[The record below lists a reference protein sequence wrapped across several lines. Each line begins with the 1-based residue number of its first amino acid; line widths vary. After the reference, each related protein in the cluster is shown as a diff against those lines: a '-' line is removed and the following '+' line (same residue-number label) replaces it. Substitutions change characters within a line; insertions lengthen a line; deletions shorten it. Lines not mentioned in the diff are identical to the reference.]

1 MYPAPMGR
9 WRLLDHTADL
19 AIEGRGGDG
28 PEAVEALLAGLAA
41 QITLPG
47 TVEERERLRVTGT
60 GEGREEALVT
70 ALGELLYH
78 AERAGWV
85 FRRGRAVEVSDDR
98 VVLEIRGEPHV
109 PGRHGP
115 RAEIKAATYHDLAF
129 APCPDGGWIARV
141 VFDV

>member
-1 MYPAPMGR
+1 MGC

-19 AIEGRGGDG
+19 AIEGRGSNG
-28 PEAVEALLAGLAA
+28 PEAVEALLSGLAA

-47 TVEERERLRVTGT
+47 RVEGRERLRVTGT
-60 GEGREEALVT
+60 GESREEALVA

-78 AERAGWV
+78 VDRVGWV
-85 FRRGRAVEVSDDR
+85 FRHGRAVEVSDDR
-98 VVLEIRGEPHV
+98 VVLELRGEIHA

-115 RAEIKAATYHDLAF
+115 RTEIKAATYHDLAF
-129 APCPDGGWIARV
+129 APCPDGGWLARV

>member
-1 MYPAPMGR
+1 MKR

-19 AIEGRGGDG
+19 AIGGRGSNGE
-28 PEAVEALLAGLAA
+28 EAVEALLAGLAG
-41 QITLPG
+41 QIALPG
-47 TVEERERLRVTGT
+47 TVEERERFRVTGT
-60 GEGREEALVT
+60 GGNREEALVA

-78 AERAGWV
+78 VERAGWV
-85 FRRGRAVEVSDDR
+85 FRDGRAVEISDGR
-98 VVLEIRGEPHV
+98 VVLEVRGEHHA

-129 APCPDGGWIARV
+129 APRPGGGWVARV